1 MDVYQYNVLTVTF
14 FFIKRRH
21 EEARMQDELRRQE
34 EIRLQEDLLRRQHE
48 ELMRR
53 RQQEVSLTTFHWG
66 ILVKLS

>member
-1 MDVYQYNVLTVTF
+1 
-14 FFIKRRH
+14 
-21 EEARMQDELRRQE
+21 MQDELRRQE